1 MSLLKWKKLAK
12 QKTEL
17 GNKINFV
24 HDTILKKQLG
34 EKTSQ
39 ESFQKAFK
47 PITTKLDEVAFRN
60 LNIPRLTKK
69 RGKKLGVPDY
79 GIALED
85 EDIPDYGLDDFF
97 DEGLVPENKKQIVP
111 KPPTYEES
119 LKDILEG
126 KKQIYVDPQYFPEGP
141 QDMPPKYEE
150 DEEIDY
156 ALNVEDE
163 AIALKEAEEAAEAEE
178 AEEVS
183 ANRIL
188 DHLKLSNYDDI
199 EKQLNQPEMTPLM
212 SRNFLNRKVKDA
224 KIERN
229 RLNGL
234 KAQVTHK
241 YNKGEMSK
249 AERALQN
256 KGIDDVRV
264 VLNQY
269 IKYQEIQAK
278 MFDDQMKKG
287 SGLKKKKRGGNIVF
301 FNDVKQLLKKL
312 ELIVGEILA
321 GNTSIEMRNTG
332 VAILDMLLKTSKI
345 NKAQHEK
352 LYKTYFK
359 I

>member
-1 MSLLKWKKLAK
+1 MSLLEWKKLAK

-39 ESFQKAFK
+39 ESLQKVFK
-47 PITTKLDEVAFRN
+47 PITTKLDDVAFRN

-126 KKQIYVDPQYFPEGP
+126 EKQIYVDPQ
-141 QDMPPKYEE
+141 DMPPEYEE

-156 ALNVEDE
+156 ALDEED
-163 AIALKEAEEAAEAEE
+163 
-178 AEEVS
+178 S
-183 ANRIL
+183 ANIIL
-188 DHLKLSNYDDI
+188 DELELSNYDDI
-199 EKQLNQPEMTPLM
+199 EKQINQPEMTP
-212 SRNFLNRKVKDA
+212 RKIKRYIDKKLKDA
-224 KIERN
+224 EFRRN
-229 RLNGL
+229 QL
-234 KAQVTHK
+234 KGHKTHLSK
-241 YNKGEMSK
+241 EYNKGKIGEAQKTLESK
-249 AERALQN
+249 RIDNARA
-256 KGIDDVRV
+256 

-269 IKYQEIQAK
+269 IKHYENKVK
-278 MFDDQMKKG
+278 MMEG
-287 SGLKKKKRGGNIVF
+287 SGLKKRGGNIVF

>member
-1 MSLLKWKKLAK
+1 MSLLEWKKLAK

-24 HDTILKKQLG
+24 HDTILKNQLG
-34 EKTSQ
+34 EKISK
-39 ESFQKAFK
+39 ESFQKVFK
-47 PITTKLDEVAFRN
+47 PITTKLDDVAFRN

-97 DEGLVPENKKQIVP
+97 DEGLVPENEKQIVP

-119 LKDILEG
+119 LKDVLEG
-126 KKQIYVDPQYFPEGP
+126 KKQTYVDP
-141 QDMPPKYEE
+141 QDMPPEYEE

-156 ALNVEDE
+156 ALDEEDS
-163 AIALKEAEEAAEAEE
+163 
-178 AEEVS
+178 V
-183 ANRIL
+183 NMIL
-188 DHLKLSNYDDI
+188 DELELSNYDDI
-199 EKQLNQPEMTPLM
+199 EKQINQPEMTQ
-212 SRNFLNRKVKDA
+212 RKIEKYVNKKLKDA
-224 KIERN
+224 EHKRN
-229 RLNGL
+229 QL
-234 KAQVTHK
+234 KGRKTQVLLAYKKGDIGEAQKTIDFK
-241 YNKGEMSK
+241 RIDN
-249 AERALQN
+249 ARA
-256 KGIDDVRV
+256 

-269 IKYQEIQAK
+269 IKHYANKVKTME
-278 MFDDQMKKG
+278 G
-287 SGLKKKKRGGNIVF
+287 SGLKKRGGNIVF

>member
-24 HDTILKKQLG
+24 HDTILNKDLG

-39 ESFQKAFK
+39 ESFQKAFQ

-69 RGKKLGVPDY
+69 PGKKLGVPDY

-97 DEGLVPENKKQIVP
+97 DEGLVPENKKQIAP

-126 KKQIYVDPQYFPEGP
+126 KKQIYVNPQYSPEEP
-141 QDMPPKYEE
+141 QDMPPEYEE

-156 ALNVEDE
+156 ALDAED
-163 AIALKEAEEAAEAEE
+163 
-178 AEEVS
+178 S
-183 ANRIL
+183 ANMIL
-188 DHLKLSNYDDI
+188 DDLGLSNYDDI
-199 EKQLNQPEMTPLM
+199 EKQLNQPEMTQ
-212 SRNFLNRKVKDA
+212 RKIELYVNKKLKDA
-224 KIERN
+224 EFKRHQ
-229 RLNGL
+229 L
-234 KAQVTHK
+234 KGYKSQVSQA
-241 YNKGEMSK
+241 YNKGKIGEAQK
-249 AERALQN
+249 TIDYKRIDNARA
-256 KGIDDVRV
+256 

-269 IKYQEIQAK
+269 IEHYEKK
-278 MFDDQMKKG
+278 VKMKKG
-287 SGLKKKKRGGNIVF
+287 SGLKKRGGNIVF
-301 FNDVKQLLKKL
+301 FNDVKQLIKKL

>member
-24 HDTILKKQLG
+24 HDTILKNQLG

-39 ESFQKAFK
+39 ESLQKVFK
-47 PITTKLDEVAFRN
+47 PITTKLDDVMN
-60 LNIPRLTKK
+60 LPRLTKK
-69 RGKKLGVPDY
+69 RGEKLGVPDY
-79 GIALED
+79 GITIED

-97 DEGLVPENKKQIVP
+97 DEGLVPENEKQIVP

-119 LKDILEG
+119 LKDVLEG
-126 KKQIYVDPQYFPEGP
+126 KKQIYVDPQYFPEEP
-141 QDMPPKYEE
+141 QDMPPEYEEDEE

-156 ALNVEDE
+156 ALDEED
-163 AIALKEAEEAAEAEE
+163 
-178 AEEVS
+178 S
-183 ANRIL
+183 ANYIL
-188 DHLKLSNYDDI
+188 DDLGLSNYDTI
-199 EKQLNQPEMTPLM
+199 EKQINQPEMTQQKIKLYV
-212 SRNFLNRKVKDA
+212 NKKLKDA
-224 KIERN
+224 EFRRKQ
-229 RLNGL
+229 L
-234 KAQVTHK
+234 KGYKSQVSQA
-241 YNKGEMSK
+241 YNKGKISEAQK
-249 AERALQN
+249 TLDYKRIDNARA
-256 KGIDDVRV
+256 

-269 IKYQEIQAK
+269 IKHYENKVK
-278 MFDDQMKKG
+278 MMKG
-287 SGLKKKKRGGNIVF
+287 SGLKKRGGNIVF

>member
-24 HDTILKKQLG
+24 HDTILKNQLG

-47 PITTKLDEVAFRN
+47 PITTKLDEVALRN
-60 LNIPRLTKK
+60 LNIPRLKK
-69 RGKKLGVPDY
+69 RGRNRGVPDY
-79 GIALED
+79 AVGIED
-85 EDIPDYGLDDFF
+85 EDGGIPDYGLDDFF

-126 KKQIYVDPQYFPEGP
+126 EKQIYVDPQYFPEEP
-141 QDMPPKYEE
+141 QDLPPEYEE

-156 ALNVEDE
+156 ALDEED
-163 AIALKEAEEAAEAEE
+163 
-178 AEEVS
+178 S
-183 ANRIL
+183 ANMIL
-188 DHLKLSNYDDI
+188 DELELSNYDDI
-199 EKQLNQPEMTPLM
+199 EKQINQPEMTP
-212 SRNFLNRKVKDA
+212 RKIKRYIVKKLKDA
-224 KIERN
+224 EFRRN
-229 RLNGL
+229 QL
-234 KAQVTHK
+234 KGHKTHLSK
-241 YNKGEMSK
+241 EYNKGKIGE
-249 AERALQN
+249 AEKPLKYKRIDNARA
-256 KGIDDVRV
+256 

-269 IKYQEIQAK
+269 IQHYANKLKE
-278 MFDDQMKKG
+278 G
-287 SGLKKKKRGGNIVF
+287 SGLKKRGGNIVF

-312 ELIVGEILA
+312 ELIVGEISA

>member
-39 ESFQKAFK
+39 ESLQKVFK
-47 PITTKLDEVAFRN
+47 PITTKLDDVAFRN
-60 LNIPRLTKK
+60 LNIPRLKK
-69 RGKKLGVPDY
+69 RGRNRGVPDY
-79 GIALED
+79 AVGVED
-85 EDIPDYGLDDFF
+85 EDGGIPDYGLDDFF

-126 KKQIYVDPQYFPEGP
+126 KKQIYVDPQYFPEEP
-141 QDMPPKYEE
+141 QDLPPEYEE

-156 ALNVEDE
+156 ALDEED
-163 AIALKEAEEAAEAEE
+163 
-178 AEEVS
+178 S
-183 ANRIL
+183 ANMIL
-188 DHLKLSNYDDI
+188 DDLGLSNYDDI
-199 EKQLNQPEMTPLM
+199 EKQLERPEMPKKQIKPFLKKKVEAANHK
-212 SRNFLNRKVKDA
+212 RNQLKGRKS
-224 KIERN
+224 
-229 RLNGL
+229 
-234 KAQVTHK
+234 QVSQE
-241 YNKGEMSK
+241 YNKGKIGE
-249 AERALQN
+249 AEKTL
-256 KGIDDVRV
+256 KYKKIDNERV

-269 IKYQEIQAK
+269 IKHYENK
-278 MFDDQMKKG
+278 VKTMEG
-287 SGLKKKKRGGNIVF
+287 SGLKKRGGNIVF
-301 FNDVKQLLKKL
+301 FNDAKQLLKKL

-321 GNTSIEMRNTG
+321 GNISIEMRNTG

>member
-24 HDTILKKQLG
+24 HDTILKNQLG
-34 EKTSQ
+34 EKISQ

-47 PITTKLDEVAFRN
+47 PKTTKLDDVVS
-60 LNIPRLTKK
+60 NIPRITKK
-69 RGKKLGVPDY
+69 RGKKLDVPDY
-79 GIALED
+79 GIAIED

-97 DEGLVPENKKQIVP
+97 DEGLVPENGKQIVP

-119 LKDILEG
+119 LQDILEG
-126 KKQIYVDPQYFPEGP
+126 KKQIYVDPQYFPEEP
-141 QDMPPKYEE
+141 QDMPPEYEE

-156 ALNVEDE
+156 ALDKEDS
-163 AIALKEAEEAAEAEE
+163 
-178 AEEVS
+178 V
-183 ANRIL
+183 NMIL
-188 DHLKLSNYDDI
+188 DDLGLPNYDDI
-199 EKQLNQPEMTPLM
+199 EKQLNQPEMTQKRIKRYVDKQL
-212 SRNFLNRKVKDA
+212 KDA
-224 KIERN
+224 EFKRHQ
-229 RLNGL
+229 L
-234 KAQVTHK
+234 KGYKSQVSQA
-241 YNKGEMSK
+241 YNKGKISEAQKTMDYRRIDN
-249 AERALQN
+249 ARA
-256 KGIDDVRV
+256 

-269 IKYQEIQAK
+269 IKHYENK
-278 MFDDQMKKG
+278 VEMMKG
-287 SGLKKKKRGGNIVF
+287 SGLKKRGGNIVF

>member
-39 ESFQKAFK
+39 ESLQKVFK
-47 PITTKLDEVAFRN
+47 PITTKLDDVAFRN
-60 LNIPRLTKK
+60 LNIPRLKK
-69 RGKKLGVPDY
+69 RGRNRGVPDY
-79 GIALED
+79 AVGVED
-85 EDIPDYGLDDFF
+85 EDGGIPDYGLDDFF

-126 KKQIYVDPQYFPEGP
+126 KKQIYVDPQYFPEEP
-141 QDMPPKYEE
+141 QDLPPEYEE

-156 ALNVEDE
+156 ALDEED
-163 AIALKEAEEAAEAEE
+163 
-178 AEEVS
+178 S
-183 ANRIL
+183 DNMIL
-188 DHLKLSNYDDI
+188 DELDLSNYDDI
-199 EKQLNQPEMTPLM
+199 EKQLKQPEMTPRKIKRYIDKKLTDANIK
-212 SRNFLNRKVKDA
+212 RNQ
-224 KIERN
+224 
-229 RLNGL
+229 L
-234 KAQVTHK
+234 KGYKSQVSQA
-241 YNKGEMSK
+241 YNKGKISEAQKTMDYK
-249 AERALQN
+249 RIDNARA
-256 KGIDDVRV
+256 

-269 IKYQEIQAK
+269 IKHYENKVETIQ
-278 MFDDQMKKG
+278 G
-287 SGLKKKKRGGNIVF
+287 SGIKKRGGNIVF

>member
-39 ESFQKAFK
+39 ESLQKVFK
-47 PITTKLDEVAFRN
+47 PITTKLDDVAFMN
-60 LNIPRLTKK
+60 LNIPRLKK
-69 RGKKLGVPDY
+69 RGRNRGVPDY
-79 GIALED
+79 AVGVED
-85 EDIPDYGLDDFF
+85 EDGGIPDYGLDDFF

-126 KKQIYVDPQYFPEGP
+126 KKQIYVNPQYFPEEP
-141 QDMPPKYEE
+141 QDLPPEYEE
-150 DEEIDY
+150 DEEVDY
-156 ALNVEDE
+156 ALDEEDSDN
-163 AIALKEAEEAAEAEE
+163 I
-178 AEEVS
+178 
-183 ANRIL
+183 IL
-188 DHLKLSNYDDI
+188 DDLGLSNYDDI
-199 EKQLNQPEMTPLM
+199 EKQLKQPEMTPRKIKRYIDKKLTDANIK
-212 SRNFLNRKVKDA
+212 RNQLKGRKS
-224 KIERN
+224 
-229 RLNGL
+229 
-234 KAQVTHK
+234 QVSQA
-241 YNKGEMSK
+241 YNKGKISEAQKTMDYK
-249 AERALQN
+249 R
-256 KGIDDVRV
+256 IDNASA

-269 IKYQEIQAK
+269 IKHYENK
-278 MFDDQMKKG
+278 LKEG
-287 SGLKKKKRGGNIVF
+287 SGLKKRGGNIVF
-301 FNDVKQLLKKL
+301 FNDAKQLLKKL
-312 ELIVGEILA
+312 ELIVGEISA

>member
-1 MSLLKWKKLAK
+1 MSLLEWKKLAK

-24 HDTILKKQLG
+24 HDTILKNQLG
-34 EKTSQ
+34 EKISQ

-47 PITTKLDEVAFRN
+47 PITTKLDDVAFGN

-69 RGKKLGVPDY
+69 RGKKLGVPHY

-97 DEGLVPENKKQIVP
+97 DEGLGPENEKQIVP

-126 KKQIYVDPQYFPEGP
+126 KKQIYVDPQYFPEEP
-141 QDMPPKYEE
+141 QDMPPEYEE

-156 ALNVEDE
+156 ALDDEDS
-163 AIALKEAEEAAEAEE
+163 
-178 AEEVS
+178 V
-183 ANRIL
+183 NMIL
-188 DHLKLSNYDDI
+188 DDLGLSNYDDI
-199 EKQLNQPEMTPLM
+199 EKQLERPEMPKKQIKPFLKKKLEAANHK
-212 SRNFLNRKVKDA
+212 RNQ
-224 KIERN
+224 
-229 RLNGL
+229 LNGQ
-234 KAQVTHK
+234 KSQVSQE
-241 YNKGEMSK
+241 YNKGKIGEAEK
-249 AERALQN
+249 TLKYKRIDNERA
-256 KGIDDVRV
+256 
-264 VLNQY
+264 VLNQFMKHY
-269 IKYQEIQAK
+269 GNKVK
-278 MFDDQMKKG
+278 MMEG
-287 SGLKKKKRGGNIVF
+287 SGLKKRGGNIVF

-312 ELIVGEILA
+312 ELIVGEISA

-332 VAILDMLLKTSKI
+332 VAILDMLLKTMKI

>member
-1 MSLLKWKKLAK
+1 MSLLKWKALAK
-12 QKTEL
+12 RKTEL

-24 HDTILKKQLG
+24 HDTILKNQLG

-47 PITTKLDEVAFRN
+47 PITTKLDDVAFRN

-97 DEGLVPENKKQIVP
+97 DEGLVPENEKQIVP

-119 LKDILEG
+119 LQDILEG
-126 KKQIYVDPQYFPEGP
+126 KKQIYVDPQYFPKEP
-141 QDMPPKYEE
+141 QDMPPEYEE

-156 ALNVEDE
+156 ALDEED
-163 AIALKEAEEAAEAEE
+163 
-178 AEEVS
+178 S
-183 ANRIL
+183 ANMIL
-188 DHLKLSNYDDI
+188 DDLSLSNYDDI
-199 EKQLNQPEMTPLM
+199 EKQLNQPEMTQQKIKQYV
-212 SRNFLNRKVKDA
+212 NKKIKDA
-224 KIERN
+224 KSR
-229 RLNGL
+229 RHQL
-234 KAQVTHK
+234 KGYKSQVSQS
-241 YNKGEMSK
+241 YNKGKIGEAQK
-249 AERALQN
+249 TLDYKRIDNARA
-256 KGIDDVRV
+256 
-264 VLNQY
+264 VLNLY
-269 IKYQEIQAK
+269 IKHYENK
-278 MFDDQMKKG
+278 VEMMKG
-287 SGLKKKKRGGNIVF
+287 SGIKQRGGNIVF

-321 GNTSIEMRNTG
+321 GNTSIEMRNMG
-332 VAILDMLLKTSKI
+332 VAILDTLLKTSKI

>member
-1 MSLLKWKKLAK
+1 MSLLEWKKLAK

-39 ESFQKAFK
+39 ESLQKVFK
-47 PITTKLDEVAFRN
+47 PITTKLDDVAFRN
-60 LNIPRLTKK
+60 LNIPRLKK
-69 RGKKLGVPDY
+69 RGRNRGVPDY
-79 GIALED
+79 AVGVED
-85 EDIPDYGLDDFF
+85 EDGGIPDYGLDDFF

-126 KKQIYVDPQYFPEGP
+126 KKQIYVDPQYFPEEP
-141 QDMPPKYEE
+141 QDLPPEYEE
-150 DEEIDY
+150 DEEDSD
-156 ALNVEDE
+156 NM
-163 AIALKEAEEAAEAEE
+163 
-178 AEEVS
+178 
-183 ANRIL
+183 IL
-188 DHLKLSNYDDI
+188 DDLGLSNYDDI
-199 EKQLNQPEMTPLM
+199 EKQLKQPEMTPRKIKRYIDKKLTDANIK
-212 SRNFLNRKVKDA
+212 RNQLKGRKS
-224 KIERN
+224 
-229 RLNGL
+229 
-234 KAQVTHK
+234 QVSQS
-241 YNKGEMSK
+241 YNKGKIGEAQKTMNYK
-249 AERALQN
+249 R
-256 KGIDDVRV
+256 IDNASA

-269 IKYQEIQAK
+269 IKHYENK
-278 MFDDQMKKG
+278 LKEG
-287 SGLKKKKRGGNIVF
+287 SGLKKRGGNIVF
-301 FNDVKQLLKKL
+301 FNDAKQLLKKL
-312 ELIVGEILA
+312 ELIVGEISA

>member
-24 HDTILKKQLG
+24 HDTILKNQLG

-39 ESFQKAFK
+39 ESLQKVFK
-47 PITTKLDEVAFRN
+47 PITTKLDDVAFRN
-60 LNIPRLTKK
+60 LNIPRLKK
-69 RGKKLGVPDY
+69 RGRNRGVPDY
-79 GIALED
+79 AVGVED
-85 EDIPDYGLDDFF
+85 EDGGIPDYGLDDFF

-126 KKQIYVDPQYFPEGP
+126 KKQIYVDPQYFPEEP
-141 QDMPPKYEE
+141 QDLPPEYEE

-156 ALNVEDE
+156 ALDEED
-163 AIALKEAEEAAEAEE
+163 
-178 AEEVS
+178 S
-183 ANRIL
+183 DNMIL
-188 DHLKLSNYDDI
+188 DDLGLSNYDDI
-199 EKQLNQPEMTPLM
+199 EKQLKQPEMTPRKIKRYIDKKLTDANIK
-212 SRNFLNRKVKDA
+212 RNQLKGRKS
-224 KIERN
+224 
-229 RLNGL
+229 
-234 KAQVTHK
+234 QVSQA
-241 YNKGEMSK
+241 YNKGKIGEAQKTMDYK
-249 AERALQN
+249 R
-256 KGIDDVRV
+256 IDNASA

-269 IKYQEIQAK
+269 IKHYENK
-278 MFDDQMKKG
+278 LKEG
-287 SGLKKKKRGGNIVF
+287 SGLKKRGGNIVF
-301 FNDVKQLLKKL
+301 FNDAKQLLKKL
-312 ELIVGEILA
+312 ELIVGEISA

>member
-1 MSLLKWKKLAK
+1 MSLLEWKKLAK

-24 HDTILKKQLG
+24 HDTILKNQLG

-39 ESFQKAFK
+39 ESLQKVFK
-47 PITTKLDEVAFRN
+47 PITTKLDDVAFRN
-60 LNIPRLTKK
+60 LNIPRLKK
-69 RGKKLGVPDY
+69 RGRNRGVPDY
-79 GIALED
+79 AVGVED
-85 EDIPDYGLDDFF
+85 EDGGIPDYGLDDFF

-126 KKQIYVDPQYFPEGP
+126 KKQIYVDPQYFPEEP
-141 QDMPPKYEE
+141 QDLPPEYEE

-156 ALNVEDE
+156 ALDEED
-163 AIALKEAEEAAEAEE
+163 
-178 AEEVS
+178 S
-183 ANRIL
+183 ANKIL
-188 DHLKLSNYDDI
+188 DDLGLSNYDDI
-199 EKQLNQPEMTPLM
+199 EKQLNKPEMPKIQNKPFLKKKLEAANHKRNQLKGYKSQV
-212 SRNFLNRKVKDA
+212 SRAYK
-224 KIERN
+224 
-229 RLNGL
+229 
-234 KAQVTHK
+234 
-241 YNKGEMSK
+241 KGEIGEAQKTMDYK
-249 AERALQN
+249 RIDNARA
-256 KGIDDVRV
+256 

-269 IKYQEIQAK
+269 IKHYENK
-278 MFDDQMKKG
+278 LKEG
-287 SGLKKKKRGGNIVF
+287 SGLKKRGGNIVF
-301 FNDVKQLLKKL
+301 FNDAKQLLKKL
-312 ELIVGEILA
+312 ELIVGEISA

>member
-1 MSLLKWKKLAK
+1 MNGKNLQSK
-12 QKTEL
+12 KTEL

-24 HDTILKKQLG
+24 HDTILKNQLG

-119 LKDILEG
+119 LMDVLEG
-126 KKQIYVDPQYFPEGP
+126 KKQIYVNPQYLPEEP
-141 QDMPPKYEE
+141 QDLPPEYEE

-156 ALNVEDE
+156 ALDDED
-163 AIALKEAEEAAEAEE
+163 
-178 AEEVS
+178 S
-183 ANRIL
+183 ANMIL
-188 DHLKLSNYDDI
+188 DDLKLSNYDDI
-199 EKQLNQPEMTPLM
+199 EKQINQPEMTP
-212 SRNFLNRKVKDA
+212 RKIKKYLNKKLKDA
-224 KIERN
+224 EFRRN
-229 RLNGL
+229 QL
-234 KAQVTHK
+234 KGYKAAATK
-241 YNKGEMSK
+241 EYNKGKIGEAQKTMEHK
-249 AERALQN
+249 RIDNARIVLIQFIKHYGN
-256 KGIDDVRV
+256 KV
-264 VLNQY
+264 
-269 IKYQEIQAK
+269 K
-278 MFDDQMKKG
+278 MMEG
-287 SGLKKKKRGGNIVF
+287 SGLKKRGGNIMF

>member
-24 HDTILKKQLG
+24 HDTILKNQLG
-34 EKTSQ
+34 EKISQ

-47 PITTKLDEVAFRN
+47 PITTKLDDVAFRN
-60 LNIPRLTKK
+60 LNIPRLKKK

-97 DEGLVPENKKQIVP
+97 DEGLAPDNEKQIAP
-111 KPPTYEES
+111 KPPTYEQS
-119 LKDILEG
+119 LKDISEG
-126 KKQIYVDPQYFPEGP
+126 KKQIYVDPQYFPEKP
-141 QDMPPKYEE
+141 QDMPPEYEE

-156 ALNVEDE
+156 ALDEEDS
-163 AIALKEAEEAAEAEE
+163 
-178 AEEVS
+178 V
-183 ANRIL
+183 NMIL
-188 DHLKLSNYDDI
+188 DELELSNYDDI
-199 EKQLNQPEMTPLM
+199 EKQLERPEMPK
-212 SRNFLNRKVKDA
+212 SQIKPFLKKKLEAADHR
-224 KIERN
+224 RQQ
-229 RLNGL
+229 L
-234 KAQVTHK
+234 KGHK
-241 YNKGEMSK
+241 SQISQAYNKGKIGE
-249 AERALQN
+249 AEKTLKYKRIDNARA
-256 KGIDDVRV
+256 

-269 IKYQEIQAK
+269 IEHYKNKVK
-278 MFDDQMKKG
+278 MMKG
-287 SGLKKKKRGGNIVF
+287 SGLKKRGGNVVF

>member
-1 MSLLKWKKLAK
+1 MSLLEWKKLAK

-24 HDTILKKQLG
+24 HDTILKNQLG

-47 PITTKLDEVAFRN
+47 PITTKLDEVAIRN

-69 RGKKLGVPDY
+69 RGRKQGVPDY

-119 LKDILEG
+119 LMDVLEG
-126 KKQIYVDPQYFPEGP
+126 KKQKYVDPEDLPPE
-141 QDMPPKYEE
+141 YEE

-156 ALNVEDE
+156 ALDEED
-163 AIALKEAEEAAEAEE
+163 
-178 AEEVS
+178 S
-183 ANRIL
+183 ANMIL
-188 DHLKLSNYDDI
+188 DELKLSNYDDI
-199 EKQLNQPEMTPLM
+199 EKQINQPEMTQ
-212 SRNFLNRKVKDA
+212 RKIKKYLNKKLKDA
-224 KIERN
+224 ELRRN
-229 RLNGL
+229 QL
-234 KAQVTHK
+234 KGKKAAATK
-241 YNKGEMSK
+241 EYNKGKIGEAQKTMEHK
-249 AERALQN
+249 RIDNARIVLIQFIKHYEN
-256 KGIDDVRV
+256 KV
-264 VLNQY
+264 
-269 IKYQEIQAK
+269 K
-278 MFDDQMKKG
+278 MMEG
-287 SGLKKKKRGGNIVF
+287 SGLKKRGGNIMF

-312 ELIVGEILA
+312 ELIVGEISA

-332 VAILDMLLKTSKI
+332 VAILDMLLKTTKI
-345 NKAQHEK
+345 NKAQHI
-352 LYKTYFK
+352 YKTYFK

>member
-1 MSLLKWKKLAK
+1 MSLLEWKKLAK

-24 HDTILKKQLG
+24 HDTILKNQLG

-39 ESFQKAFK
+39 ESLQKVFK
-47 PITTKLDEVAFRN
+47 PITTKLDDVAFRN
-60 LNIPRLTKK
+60 LNIPRLKK

-79 GIALED
+79 AVGVED
-85 EDIPDYGLDDFF
+85 EDGGIPDYGLDDFF
-97 DEGLVPENKKQIVP
+97 DEGLAPENKKQIVP

-126 KKQIYVDPQYFPEGP
+126 KKQIYVDPQYFPEEP
-141 QDMPPKYEE
+141 QDMPPEYEE

-156 ALNVEDE
+156 ALDEED
-163 AIALKEAEEAAEAEE
+163 
-178 AEEVS
+178 S
-183 ANRIL
+183 ANMIL
-188 DHLKLSNYDDI
+188 DELELSNYDDI
-199 EKQLNQPEMTPLM
+199 EKQINQPEMTQ
-212 SRNFLNRKVKDA
+212 RKIKKYVNKKLKDA
-224 KIERN
+224 EFRRN
-229 RLNGL
+229 QL
-234 KAQVTHK
+234 KGSKAHVTK
-241 YNKGEMSK
+241 EYNKGKIGK
-249 AERALQN
+249 AQKTMDYKRIDNARA
-256 KGIDDVRV
+256 

-269 IKYQEIQAK
+269 IKHYGNKVK
-278 MFDDQMKKG
+278 MMEG
-287 SGLKKKKRGGNIVF
+287 SGLKKRGGNIVF

-312 ELIVGEILA
+312 ELIVGEISA

-332 VAILDMLLKTSKI
+332 VAILDMLLKTTKI

>member
-1 MSLLKWKKLAK
+1 MSLLEWKKLAK

-24 HDTILKKQLG
+24 HDTILKNQLG

-126 KKQIYVDPQYFPEGP
+126 NFPEEP
-141 QDMPPKYEE
+141 QDLPPEYEE
-150 DEEIDY
+150 DEEINY
-156 ALNVEDE
+156 ALDD
-163 AIALKEAEEAAEAEE
+163 AD
-178 AEEVS
+178 S
-183 ANRIL
+183 ANMIL
-188 DHLKLSNYDDI
+188 DDLELSNYDDI
-199 EKQLNQPEMTPLM
+199 EKQLNQPEMTQRKIKKYVNKKLKEAEFK
-212 SRNFLNRKVKDA
+212 RNQLKGYKTNVSKD
-224 KIERN
+224 
-229 RLNGL
+229 
-234 KAQVTHK
+234 
-241 YNKGEMSK
+241 YNKGKISEAQK
-249 AERALQN
+249 TLDYKRIDNARA
-256 KGIDDVRV
+256 
-264 VLNQY
+264 VLNQF
-269 IKYQEIQAK
+269 IKHYENKVK
-278 MFDDQMKKG
+278 MMEG
-287 SGLKKKKRGGNIVF
+287 SGLKKRGGNIVF

-332 VAILDMLLKTSKI
+332 VAILDMLLKTSTI

-359 I
+359 IIQ

>member
-39 ESFQKAFK
+39 ESLQKVFK
-47 PITTKLDEVAFRN
+47 PITTKLDDVAFRN
-60 LNIPRLTKK
+60 LNIPRLKK
-69 RGKKLGVPDY
+69 RGRNRDVPDY
-79 GIALED
+79 AVGVED
-85 EDIPDYGLDDFF
+85 EDGGIPDYGLDDFF

-126 KKQIYVDPQYFPEGP
+126 KKQIYVDPQYFPEEP
-141 QDMPPKYEE
+141 QDLPPEYEE

-156 ALNVEDE
+156 ALDEED
-163 AIALKEAEEAAEAEE
+163 
-178 AEEVS
+178 S
-183 ANRIL
+183 ANMIL
-188 DHLKLSNYDDI
+188 DDLGLSNYDDI
-199 EKQLNQPEMTPLM
+199 EKQLERPEMPKKQIKPFLKKKLEAANHK
-212 SRNFLNRKVKDA
+212 RNQLKGRKT
-224 KIERN
+224 
-229 RLNGL
+229 
-234 KAQVTHK
+234 QVSQA
-241 YNKGEMSK
+241 YNKGKIGEAEK
-249 AERALQN
+249 TLKYKKIDNERA
-256 KGIDDVRV
+256 

-269 IKYQEIQAK
+269 IKHYENK
-278 MFDDQMKKG
+278 LKEG
-287 SGLKKKKRGGNIVF
+287 SGLKKRGGNIVF
-301 FNDVKQLLKKL
+301 FNDAKQLLKKL
-312 ELIVGEILA
+312 ELIVGEISA

>member
-39 ESFQKAFK
+39 ESLQKVFK
-47 PITTKLDEVAFRN
+47 PITTKLDDVAFRN
-60 LNIPRLTKK
+60 LNIPRLKK
-69 RGKKLGVPDY
+69 RGRNRDVPDY
-79 GIALED
+79 AVGVED
-85 EDIPDYGLDDFF
+85 EDGGIPDYGLDDFF

-126 KKQIYVDPQYFPEGP
+126 KKQIYVDPQYFPEEP
-141 QDMPPKYEE
+141 QDLPPEYEE

-156 ALNVEDE
+156 ALDEED
-163 AIALKEAEEAAEAEE
+163 
-178 AEEVS
+178 S
-183 ANRIL
+183 ANMIL
-188 DHLKLSNYDDI
+188 DDLGLSNYDDI
-199 EKQLNQPEMTPLM
+199 EKQLERPEMPKKQIKPFLKKKVEAANHK
-212 SRNFLNRKVKDA
+212 RNQLKGRKS
-224 KIERN
+224 
-229 RLNGL
+229 
-234 KAQVTHK
+234 QVSQE
-241 YNKGEMSK
+241 YNKGKIGE
-249 AERALQN
+249 AEKTL
-256 KGIDDVRV
+256 KYKKIDNERV

-269 IKYQEIQAK
+269 IKHYENK
-278 MFDDQMKKG
+278 LKEG
-287 SGLKKKKRGGNIVF
+287 SGLKKRGGNIVF
-301 FNDVKQLLKKL
+301 FNDAKQLLKKL

>member
-1 MSLLKWKKLAK
+1 MSLLEWKKLAK

-24 HDTILKKQLG
+24 HDTILKNQLG
-34 EKTSQ
+34 EKISQ

-47 PITTKLDEVAFRN
+47 PITTKLDDVAFRN
-60 LNIPRLTKK
+60 LNIPRLT
-69 RGKKLGVPDY
+69 KKLGVPDY

-85 EDIPDYGLDDFF
+85 EDIPDHGLDNFF
-97 DEGLVPENKKQIVP
+97 DEGLVPENEKQIVP

-119 LKDILEG
+119 LKDVLEG
-126 KKQIYVDPQYFPEGP
+126 KKQIYVNPQYFPEEP
-141 QDMPPKYEE
+141 QDMPPEYEE

-156 ALNVEDE
+156 ALDEED
-163 AIALKEAEEAAEAEE
+163 
-178 AEEVS
+178 S
-183 ANRIL
+183 ANMIL
-188 DHLKLSNYDDI
+188 DDLGLSNYDDI
-199 EKQLNQPEMTPLM
+199 EKRLNQPEMTQQKIKLYV
-212 SRNFLNRKVKDA
+212 NKKLKDA
-224 KIERN
+224 EFRRN
-229 RLNGL
+229 QL
-234 KAQVTHK
+234 KGYKTHVSK
-241 YNKGEMSK
+241 DYNKDKISEAQKTMDYK
-249 AERALQN
+249 RIDNARA
-256 KGIDDVRV
+256 

-269 IKYQEIQAK
+269 IKHYENKVK
-278 MFDDQMKKG
+278 MMKG
-287 SGLKKKKRGGNIVF
+287 SGLRKRGGNIVF